1 MPLDIDSAPAGHAPR
16 IVNLGSLCFDRVYH
30 VPSLVQ
36 SGQTLRATS
45 TDFFPGGKG
54 LNQSLAACR
63 AGARVYHVGCVG
75 HDGESLRTVLRDAGI
90 NVDGLRMQ
98 TDVATAHA
106 VIQLTPQGQNAIVI
120 VAGSN
125 FAIQPADLRFALDA
139 LGPGDWLLLQNELN
153 DLDQVLEQAHRRGAR
168 ICMNLAPY
176 SASADNYALQHVQLL
191 IVNEAEAAGLTG
203 CTAPEEALQRLR
215 VRCPDSTVVLTLGEL
230 GLLYAAGAEVQRMPA
245 YSVQTV
251 DGTGA
256 GDAFIGYLLARLQQ
270 GDALAA
276 ALRMGSAAGALAATR
291 AGAATS
297 IPDLRDVQ
305 RMVDSAAFG

>member
-1 MPLDIDSAPAGHAPR
+1 MPIGIDTSRPHRAPR

-36 SGQTLRATS
+36 SGETLRATS
-45 TDFFPGGKG
+45 TALFPGGKG
-54 LNQSLAACR
+54 LNQSLAARR
-63 AGARVYHVGCVG
+63 AGAQVYHVGCVG
-75 HDGESLRTVLRDAGI
+75 HDGDVLRALLRDAQI
-90 NVDGLRMQ
+90 NVDGLRTQADM
-98 TDVATAHA
+98 ATAHA

-125 FAIQPADLRFALDA
+125 FAIQPADVDFALDA

-176 SASADNYALQHVQLL
+176 SNSADSYALQYAQLL

-203 CTAPEEALQRLR
+203 CAAPHDALQRLR
-215 VRCPDSTVVLTLGEL
+215 SRCPDSTVVLTLGEL
-230 GLLYAAGAEVQRMPA
+230 GLLYDAGAGTQRMPA
-245 YSVQTV
+245 YSVQAV

-270 GDALAA
+270 GDDFPQ
-276 ALRMGSAAGALAATR
+276 ALRMGSAAGALAASR

-297 IPDLRDVQ
+297 IPDLHDVQ
-305 RMVDSAAFG
+305 HLLNTATLG